1 MEAIISSIIA
11 GGMALIGV
19 IFTNAQ
25 GSKQIENKLS
35 TTQAVIDTK
44 LQSLTEEVKR
54 HNDYWMKIP
63 VIEHRIEA
71 LEQKLKGERRRVDID
86 E

>member
-63 VIEHRIEA
+63 VIEHRIEE